1 MIDFTTL
8 EANPIPPPISELQK
22 QNVILNGKNKVF
34 EKIIIGAITA
44 GALVLIY
51 YVIKTSYPRDNEKD

>member
-34 EKIIIGAITA
+34 EKIILGVITA

>member
-8 EANPIPPPISELQK
+8 EANPIPLPIIELQE
-22 QNVILNGKNKVF
+22 QNIMLQGKNKVF
-34 EKIIIGAITA
+34 EKIFLGVIAA

>member
-8 EANPIPPPISELQK
+8 EANPIPPPISDLQK

-34 EKIIIGAITA
+34 EKIIFGVIATS
-44 GALVLIY
+44 ALVLIY
-51 YVIKTSYPRDNEKD
+51 HVIKTSYTRENEKD

>member
-8 EANPIPPPISELQK
+8 EANPIPPPILELQK

-34 EKIIIGAITA
+34 EKIIFGVIATS
-44 GALVLIY
+44 ALVLIY
-51 YVIKTSYPRDNEKD
+51 YVIKTSYPRENEKD

>member
-8 EANPIPPPISELQK
+8 EANPIPPPILELQE
-22 QNVILNGKNKVF
+22 QNIMLQGKNKVF
-34 EKIIIGAITA
+34 EKIILGVIAA

-51 YVIKTSYPRDNEKD
+51 FVVKTSYPRDNEKD

>member
-22 QNVILNGKNKVF
+22 QNVLLNGTNKVF
-34 EKIIIGAITA
+34 EKIIFGVIAA